1 MCNDIAII
9 LRCLGDFEKAL
20 ELDQKIFSQRQASF
34 GNEDTSTLT
43 SQFVIARDLRMLG
56 RVYEAHEMLVSV
68 SSILIQK
75 RSLSRQFQ
83 LVVGAD
89 LIVWLRR
96 CGKYPEAL
104 AQAES
109 ISASTKPYSGLT
121 TEKR

>member
-20 ELDQKIFSQRQASF
+20 ELDQKVFSQRQASF
-34 GNEDTSTLT
+34 GNEDTRGLT
-43 SQFVIARDLRMLG
+43 SQFAIARDLRMLG
-56 RVYEAHEMLVSV
+56 RIYEAHEILVSV

-75 RSLSRQFQ
+75 RSLSGQFR

-89 LIVWLRR
+89 LIVSLRR

-109 ISASTKPYSGLT
+109 ISASRSRIRGLT

>member
-43 SQFVIARDLRMLG
+43 SQFAIARDLRMLG
-56 RVYEAHEMLVSV
+56 RVYEAHEILVSV

-109 ISASTKPYSGLT
+109 ISASTKPHSGLT